1 MYKYVV
7 YGSEAEGDAELATV
21 ATLVIRCARCAWLQW
36 IETSAIA
43 HGDGIYISLRRLN
56 PEGVT

>member
-1 MYKYVV
+1 MVLRMK
-7 YGSEAEGDAELATV
+7 GTQNWQTV

-43 HGDGIYISLRRLN
+43 HGDGIYISLRCLN